1 LSALSVLVAG
11 AARQGVEETA
21 DLLAR
26 AALLQGLEARRASTR
41 ALSRTAGSTL
51 CQVRI
56 ARGPVHSPFVA
67 AGEADLLLAV
77 ERIEALR
84 QIHQVRR
91 TGFVAVADALV
102 PTPRMREGL
111 EGAPADLIARLR
123 AHVPRTAEVG
133 TSAIARQVGGP
144 VGAGVVLLGLAA
156 PLLPIGDD
164 AWNAAIDEQCAP
176 DDRPAWRLAF
186 ATGRSLF
193 EGLPPELRLAPAEAP
208 A

>member
-1 LSALSVLVAG
+1 VSAIAVLVAG

-26 AALLQGLEARRASTR
+26 AALAQGLEARRASTR
-41 ALSRTAGSTL
+41 ALSRSAGSAL
-51 CQVRI
+51 CQVRL
-56 ARGPVHSPFVA
+56 ARGPVHSPFIA

-77 ERIEALR
+77 ERLEALR

-91 TGFVAVADALV
+91 SGFVAVADALV

-111 EGAPADLIARLR
+111 EAPPADLIARLR

-144 VGAGVVLLGLAA
+144 VSAGVILLGLAA

-164 AWNAAIDEQCAP
+164 AWNAAFDEQCTP
-176 DDRPAWRLAF
+176 DERPAWRLAF

-193 EGLPPELRLAPAEAP
+193 EGLPPETRVAQGEERA
-208 A
+208 